1 MTIPLNELSAIYNQ
15 NIAEGCECDEKKK
28 VKVKGEL
35 PGTKRPDGGDG
46 AAPNDGKNLL
56 ATGNVPMG
64 GSGAKRRVSKYAV
77 EPMASEDYEG
87 YEYAGKEGKQHKVSD
102 GMSTKHLNNKEFG
115 EFSRQKLGRKKKVT
129 EGHCYVEGVE
139 CSPVEKKKD
148 KKKVKES
155 YSSWRDDLRE
165 VVDVADREEA
175 TKSSPK
181 TDTEASK
188 QIKEKNVKNK
198 IKINPPQGVT
208 EGFEEIGG
216 VVVEMYEIG
225 EDYKELPKRKMGMKA
240 GKKIISAVGHAGKA
254 GAEGEGTIEDQ
265 IRTQKANKK
274 VKQADKIHDTAGKH
288 NPNLSKLKSMKN
300 RLTGMAKES
309 ADMTGAPSIKNAKMP
324 KKTDVKYDS
333 HMKVMAPSIKKEG
346 LSVADQMKVSN
357 EYFKKRASRSPEE
370 KEAEKKKDAE
380 GRAKN
385 LAMHKKPD
393 PYKARAGES
402 D

>member
-15 NIAEGCECDEKKK
+15 SIAEDCECEDKKKEKKVEMIPQGK
-28 VKVKGEL
+28 T
-35 PGTKRPDGGDG
+35 PMGGDG
-46 AAPNDGKNLL
+46 ARPGKNRKSYIE
-56 ATGNVPMG
+56 PM
-64 GSGAKRRVSKYAV
+64 SIEEV
-77 EPMASEDYEG
+77 EPV
-87 YEYAGKEGKQHKVSD
+87 K
-102 GMSTKHLNNKEFG
+102 
-115 EFSRQKLGRKKKVT
+115 
-129 EGHCYVEGVE
+129 EGHCDVEGVE

-148 KKKVKES
+148 KKKVKEN
-155 YSSWRDDLRE
+155 YSHWRTDLRE
-165 VVDVADREEA
+165 IVDVADQEEV

-181 TDTEASK
+181 TDTEAPK

-208 EGFEEIGG
+208 EGFKEIGG

-225 EDYKELPKRKMGMKA
+225 E
-240 GKKIISAVGHAGKA
+240 
-254 GAEGEGTIEDQ
+254 
-265 IRTQKANKK
+265 
-274 VKQADKIHDTAGKH
+274 
-288 NPNLSKLKSMKN
+288 
-300 RLTGMAKES
+300 

-346 LSVADQMKVSN
+346 LSVADQMRASN
-357 EYFKKRASRSPEE
+357 EYFKKRAARSPEE